1 MTCTCRRTEEGILL
15 AGPKQQ
21 KDAIAAGIDDF
32 LPGQSGRHHHH
43 KVRPARLK
51 KCSNKFLKIVQY
63 VRKNQ
68 RKFFFFLSI
77 VEKKNL
83 FFAFEVIVQHAFA
96 QNFFKNCT
104 IFPLLESTMALT

>member
-43 KVRPARLK
+43 KVRPVRLK
-51 KCSNKFLKIVQY
+51 KVLLKIVQF

-68 RKFFFFLSI
+68 HELIFFS
-77 VEKKNL
+77 
-83 FFAFEVIVQHAFA
+83 
-96 QNFFKNCT
+96 
-104 IFPLLESTMALT
+104 

>member
-1 MTCTCRRTEEGILL
+1 MGSGKRILFIFYFYIHTSAVCFLQFNIYISSKKIKVTCTCRRTEEGILL

-51 KCSNKFLKIVQY
+51 KCSNKFLKIVQF

-68 RKFFFFLSI
+68 RKFFF
-77 VEKKNL
+77 
-83 FFAFEVIVQHAFA
+83 
-96 QNFFKNCT
+96 
-104 IFPLLESTMALT
+104 P

>member
-51 KCSNKFLKIVQY
+51 KVL
-63 VRKNQ
+63 
-68 RKFFFFLSI
+68 
-77 VEKKNL
+77 
-83 FFAFEVIVQHAFA
+83 
-96 QNFFKNCT
+96 
-104 IFPLLESTMALT
+104 